1 MFFFGISYILIASR
15 NRVLGWRI
23 TDIGCKGT
31 KKKLYVQAI
40 WQKSVFFICTL
51 FEKWYKQRGH
61 FCPRLLLQEVH
72 QTELRCLLHLF
83 LPFIWGG

>member
-31 KKKLYVQAI
+31 KKNANVQI
-40 WQKSVFFICTL
+40 FFVESLEFSV
-51 FEKWYKQRGH
+51 
-61 FCPRLLLQEVH
+61 
-72 QTELRCLLHLF
+72 
-83 LPFIWGG
+83 

>member
-15 NRVLGWRI
+15 NRVLGRRI

-40 WQKSVFFICTL
+40 WQKSVFLREKRLAIFSFVNVAKPML
-51 FEKWYKQRGH
+51 FS
-61 FCPRLLLQEVH
+61 V
-72 QTELRCLLHLF
+72 
-83 LPFIWGG
+83 